1 MFHIFD
7 VFSKFLSQNSPDE
20 NIKPLNPMLL
30 TQKIRLPVS
39 SDEELSQFTESD
51 SSSIGHIDGIRPI
64 RDTPSEASLD
74 DDNLRLA

>member
-1 MFHIFD
+1 M
-7 VFSKFLSQNSPDE
+7 SQNSPDE

-51 SSSIGHIDGIRPI
+51 SSSIGHIDGIRHI
-64 RDTPSEASLD
+64 KDTPSEASLD